1 MKRILPLKA
10 GLILNQLQLEGQIER
25 QRRVFE
31 LDDDTPR
38 PSTVDPTLNPQSR
51 RLAVE
56 VTIHD

>member
-38 PSTVDPTLNPQSR
+38 PSSVDPQSQ
-51 RLAVE
+51 ATATK
-56 VTIHD
+56 VTSHE